1 MAVQIKM
8 PIFANKKSDMTF
20 NQLDFATYCI
30 GSLSERLGMNQLAV
44 YEKLKRSGI
53 LSGYIIPAYDVLHT
67 FSGQYITD
75 ELIDCLREKG
85 ELQ

>member
-1 MAVQIKM
+1 
-8 PIFANKKSDMTF
+8 
-20 NQLDFATYCI
+20 
-30 GSLSERLGMNQLAV
+30 MNQLAV
-44 YEKLKRSGI
+44 YEKLKQSGV